1 MKQLMSSINNR
12 KAIIFGILGY
22 LIALGIIISLL
33 LSVNQPKPEWE
44 KYWYVKPLIITPF
57 VGSIGGLGFYFI
69 NTFDTQTN
77 ILKFFR
83 IILSIIIFL
92 FFLWI
97 GTILGLDGTLWN

>member
-1 MKQLMSSINNR
+1 MNSISSK
-12 KAIIFGILGY
+12 KAVVFGVLGY
-22 LIALGIIISLL
+22 LIALGIIISILI
-33 LSVNQPKPEWE
+33 SVNQPKPEWG

-57 VGSIGGLGFYFI
+57 VGSIGGLGFYLI
-69 NTFDTQTN
+69 NTLNTQTN
-77 ILKFFR
+77 ILKFFK